1 MARLPRATP
10 ANFPRDAQQVF
21 DELEG
26 RGTRIIDLHLLLANA
41 PNVAL
46 PILEVTKQ
54 LRASRDLPAPLR
66 ELAILRTTQLND
78 AQYEV
83 TRHTKNAIAAGVLRE
98 QLDELNEFATSD
110 RFTALEKAVIQ
121 LASEL
126 HVPPLTVSD
135 GTWRALQA
143 ELSDRAITEL
153 LITIGMYH
161 LGSRFERAVE
171 LEIEPWYEKA

>member
-1 MARLPRATP
+1 MERLARAARADF
-10 ANFPRDAQQVF
+10 AREDQQVF
-21 DELEG
+21 DELEA

-46 PILEVTKQ
+46 PLLEVTKQ
-54 LRASRDLPAPLR
+54 LRDSRDLPAPLR
-66 ELAILRTTQLND
+66 ELAILRTTRLND
-78 AQYEV
+78 ARYEV

-98 QLDELNEFATSD
+98 QLEELDQFERSD
-110 RFTALEKAVIQ
+110 RFTALEKAVLR

-135 GTWRALQA
+135 GTWRALKA

-153 LITIGMYH
+153 LIAIGMYH